1 MKCGVDEISLIAGTL
16 DSNMRPMHK
25 TFAIAAALAG
35 LSLTSLRADEASPS
49 PLVFSLNPAD
59 VGKVVILMYKG
70 PKITTLC
77 EVTFDKEKQA
87 QLAQL
92 ATQSSGK
99 PITIMVNG
107 KQVADTVFA
116 PGKTGHSIK
125 FPCAS
130 PDEALA
136 TAKILLAPSP

>member
-1 MKCGVDEISLIAGTL
+1 MKEI
-16 DSNMRPMHK
+16 
-25 TFAIAAALAG
+25 FALMAALV
-35 LSLTSLRADEASPS
+35 LFSFFSLRGDQAA

-70 PKITTLC
+70 PKITTFC
-77 EVTFDKEKQA
+77 EVTFSKDKQA
-87 QLAQL
+87 ELAQL
-92 ATQSSGK
+92 ATQSGGK
-99 PITIMVNG
+99 PVTIMVNG
-107 KQVADTVFA
+107 KQVAETVFA

-130 PDEALA
+130 PEEAMA